1 MQVRLKSGNY
11 PEIVFESHL
20 PLDFKA
26 EYGVGEKQTQL
37 EHQIGSAHLNEIW
50 FEGVHIAYGK
60 MQLMQNVELFAEN
73 DTPVIEMHFSL
84 AGRSNARL
92 LNSKHTIAFNDKQHN
107 IYYMPS
113 FEGTMNAEKHKDA
126 NQVFEVHFTEKYFKR
141 LNSGNAT
148 LERFS
153 ELVDK
158 KQASSMHNH
167 NMDITAPMAM
177 IIAEMSNCNKQGAL
191 KRLFLEGKTL
201 ELLMLQV
208 EQFESSGSLRLKSG
222 IQPQDVDKLHHA
234 RFLLEQHIDDPCSL
248 SDLARR
254 VQLNDF
260 KLKKG
265 FKEIFGTTVFGYL
278 RDLRMQQARRML
290 RDTSKSINEI
300 AGYCGYEYVQH
311 FSAAFKKKYGL
322 SPSKLRVC

>member
-1 MQVRLKSGNY
+1 MQVRLTSGDY
-11 PEIVFESHL
+11 PEIIFERHL
-20 PLDFKA
+20 PLDFKSDH
-26 EYGVGEKQTQL
+26 GVEEKQTRL
-37 EHQIGSAHLNEIW
+37 EHQLGKAAFNEIW
-50 FEGVHIAYGK
+50 FEGVHIAHGRL
-60 MQLMQNVELFAEN
+60 QLNKNIELFAEN

-84 AGRSNARL
+84 AGKSKARL
-92 LNSKHTIAFNDKQHN
+92 WNSTEEYIFSDKQHN
-107 IYYMPS
+107 IYYMPC
-113 FEGTMNAEKHKDA
+113 FEGRMTAEKHQEE
-126 NQVFEVHFTEKYFKR
+126 NQVFEIHFTEKYFRR

-153 ELVDK
+153 ERVEK
-158 KQASSMHNH
+158 QQASCMHRH

-208 EQFESSGSLRLKSG
+208 EQFESTGKSRLKAG
-222 IQPQDVDKLHHA
+222 ILPQDIDKLHHA
-234 RFLLEQHIDDPCSL
+234 RFLLEQHMDEPYSL
-248 SDLARR
+248 AELARQ

-260 KLKKG
+260 KLKRG

-278 RDLRMQQARRML
+278 RDLRMQQARKML
-290 RDTSKSINEI
+290 RDTGKSINEI

-322 SPSKLRVC
+322 SPSKLRLC